1 MANMHTREE
10 SNLKIGL
17 VGFATALVFIGI
29 VMGFSYWLAAH

>member
-1 MANMHTREE
+1 MADMHHREE

-17 VGFATALVFIGI
+17 IGFATALVFLAI

>member
-1 MANMHTREE
+1 MADKHHHEE

-17 VGFATALVFIGI
+17 VGFGVALVFLAI